1 MANPQLENGHV
12 DIANELAEA
21 FACGRLS
28 GEEWQILWVILRK
41 TWGWHKKEDQISL
54 SQFALLSKM
63 ARPHI
68 CRTLKKLLSKKVI
81 YSTKIGNKLNPCTY
95 KFNKNYDEWQLLPKK
110 VTTPK
115 CITNI
120 DNTLVPKMVHTKEK
134 VTKEKDTYP
143 ESFLKFW
150 TEYPKKQAKADAL
163 KAFKSLKPDD
173 TLLDLIIGA
182 IRKQRSTYDW
192 QKSNGQFIPLPA
204 SWLNARRWEDEL
216 AIETGKVPV
225 VL

>member
-1 MANPQLENGHV
+1 
-12 DIANELAEA
+12 
-21 FACGRLS
+21 
-28 GEEWQILWVILRK
+28 
-41 TWGWHKKEDQISL
+41 
-54 SQFALLSKM
+54 
-63 ARPHI
+63 
-68 CRTLKKLLSKKVI
+68 
-81 YSTKIGNKLNPCTY
+81 
-95 KFNKNYDEWQLLPKK
+95 
-110 VTTPK
+110 
-115 CITNI
+115 
-120 DNTLVPKMVHTKEK
+120 
-134 VTKEKDTYP
+134 
-143 ESFLKFW
+143 LKFW

-182 IRKQRSTYDW
+182 IRKQRSAYDW